1 MEVLN
6 STFGSTSAFPKA
18 WDRIKL
24 ERIHVSS
31 TQIYGLVFATFVF
44 FIFYKYTKRVY
55 FHPLSGI
62 PGPRL
67 AAASHLFEAYH
78 NIFGDG
84 LWRQLVPLHK
94 KYSQ

>member
-6 STFGSTSAFPKA
+6 STFGFTSAFPKA
-18 WDRIKL
+18 WDEIQL
-24 ERIHVSS
+24 ERIQVPS
-31 TQIYGLVFATFVF
+31 TEIYGLVFGTLVF
-44 FIFYKYTKRVY
+44 FIFCKYTKRVY
-55 FHPLSGI
+55 FHPLSRI

-94 KYSQ
+94 KYS